1 MRNYIKNIIKD
12 RLTNSK
18 EWENNVE
25 IYLHNRELTKKTDF
39 EHYKTRPILKL
50 ILNLYFLPY
59 NILKQLNY
67 IRIMNE
73 YKKNKIEI
81 EILSKEIKV
90 KNIGNYEKQKK

>member
-12 RLTNSK
+12 RLTNCK

-39 EHYKTRPILKL
+39 EHYKSRPILKL
-50 ILNLYFLPY
+50 FLNFYFLPY
-59 NILKQLNY
+59 NIVKQLKY
-67 IRIMNE
+67 MRIMNE

-81 EILSKEIKV
+81 EILSKEIKA
-90 KNIGNYEKQKK
+90 KNEKNNR